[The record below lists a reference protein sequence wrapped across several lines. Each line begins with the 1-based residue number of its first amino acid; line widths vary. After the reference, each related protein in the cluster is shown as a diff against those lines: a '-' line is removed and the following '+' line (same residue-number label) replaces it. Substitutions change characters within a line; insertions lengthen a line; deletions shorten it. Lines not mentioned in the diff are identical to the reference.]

1 MSLATGLAS
10 KYVLPVAKRRDR
22 ADQELIKAL
31 SHPLRVEILEKLQG
45 RIASP
50 VELSR
55 ELNESLGR
63 ITYHAKTLIQCG
75 CLELVY
81 TQPRRGSREDFFAV
95 TSRSA
100 LRRN

>member
-1 MSLATGLAS
+1 MA
-10 KYVLPVAKRRDR
+10 RRQDR
-22 ADQELIKAL
+22 VDQELVKAL
-31 SHPLRVEILEKLQG
+31 SHPLRVEILERLQG

-55 ELNESLGR
+55 ELNASLGV
-63 ITYHAKTLIQCG
+63 IVYHAKTLIQCG

-81 TQPRRGSREDFFAV
+81 SEPRRGSREDFFGI
-95 TSRSA
+95 TSRSS

>member
-1 MSLATGLAS
+1 MA
-10 KYVLPVAKRRDR
+10 RRQDR
-22 ADQELIKAL
+22 VDQELIKAL
-31 SHPLRVEILEKLQG
+31 SHPLRVEILERLQG

-55 ELNESLGR
+55 ELDASLGVV
-63 ITYHAKTLIQCG
+63 TYHAKTLIRCG

-81 TQPRRGSREDFFAV
+81 SESRRGSREDFFAV

>member
-1 MSLATGLAS
+1 
-10 KYVLPVAKRRDR
+10 VARRQDR
-22 ADQELIKAL
+22 VDQELIKAL
-31 SHPLRVEILEKLQG
+31 SHPLRVEILERLQG

-55 ELNESLGR
+55 ELDASLGV

-81 TQPRRGSREDFFAV
+81 SESRRGSREDFFAV